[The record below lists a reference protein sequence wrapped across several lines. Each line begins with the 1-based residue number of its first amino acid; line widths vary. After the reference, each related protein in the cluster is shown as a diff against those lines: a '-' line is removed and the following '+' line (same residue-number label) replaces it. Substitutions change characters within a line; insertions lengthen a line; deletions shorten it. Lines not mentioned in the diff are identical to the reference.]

1 MMNKKGTEMATPIP
15 VSKMVAD
22 MDQMLKDAC
31 VEAGADYDELVAK
44 MAEILGMNDE

>member
-1 MMNKKGTEMATPIP
+1 MPIP
-15 VSKMVAD
+15 VKQLVAD

-44 MAEILGMNDE
+44 MAEILGMGDEE